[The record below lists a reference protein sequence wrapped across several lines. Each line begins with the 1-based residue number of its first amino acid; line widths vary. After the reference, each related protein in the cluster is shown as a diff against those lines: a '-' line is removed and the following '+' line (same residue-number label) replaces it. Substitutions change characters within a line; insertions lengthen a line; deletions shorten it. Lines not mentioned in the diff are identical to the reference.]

1 MPISPAAH
9 YISCLLHQ
17 LPITTTSTL
26 PQFQFQIFLFFQ
38 HPIRYPLLPNQI
50 CLIHIDIQLSTN
62 QKKCP
67 TASEAFYVIFTL
79 GYFQLIYPSSNI
91 LVSTNSSE
99 KSAMHHVSM
108 KSGGGL
114 TPHYCSPLSASRP
127 WADPRLHHFMIQ
139 FLHWRLYS
147 DDNYSPGAGGV
158 WSRSTARYITTG
170 EPQLSCPLLIL
181 TVSLSA
187 VLRT

>member
-1 MPISPAAH
+1 
-9 YISCLLHQ
+9 
-17 LPITTTSTL
+17 
-26 PQFQFQIFLFFQ
+26 
-38 HPIRYPLLPNQI
+38 
-50 CLIHIDIQLSTN
+50 
-62 QKKCP
+62 
-67 TASEAFYVIFTL
+67 
-79 GYFQLIYPSSNI
+79 
-91 LVSTNSSE
+91 
-99 KSAMHHVSM
+99 MHHVSL

-170 EPQLSCPLLIL
+170 DPQLSCPLLIL
-181 TVSLSA
+181 HLFNNFYVVVYYEFYLFSFLRLLAFFCVWFVEDRMFGLWILWNQCKVDSLS
-187 VLRT
+187 LSFIHKLPLTLIIGQ